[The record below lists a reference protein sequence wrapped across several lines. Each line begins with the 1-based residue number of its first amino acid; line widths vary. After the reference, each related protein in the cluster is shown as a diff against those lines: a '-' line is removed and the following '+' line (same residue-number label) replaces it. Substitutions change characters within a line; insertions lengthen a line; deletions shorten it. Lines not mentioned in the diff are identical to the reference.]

1 MSILDNFRSMF
12 KEKAPEKSSEKP
24 SEQVP
29 EPEIAGNQD
38 INVSL
43 NMPDNVKAVFEEE
56 IHVPQLPVE
65 HSTESS
71 QERRGDMNIPTPDDI
86 RAVLQEKVHD
96 PELFIN
102 IVDIGLVYG
111 IEVTEERAAEVT
123 MTLTSP
129 GCPAGPEIIT
139 NVQKETRDAFPDIEE
154 VNVNL
159 VWTPFWNP
167 EMMSEE
173 AKDELGIF

>member
-1 MSILDNFRSMF
+1 MSILDNIRSIF
-12 KEKAPEKSSEKP
+12 KKETPGVVTEKP
-24 SEQVP
+24 P
-29 EPEIAGNQD
+29 EPEIAGDQD
-38 INVSL
+38 INVSVSV
-43 NMPDNVKAVFEEE
+43 PDNVQATFEEE
-56 IHVPQLPVE
+56 IHAPQPSVE
-65 HSTESS
+65 RSTELS
-71 QERRGDMNIPTPDDI
+71 QERRDDMNLPTPDDI
-86 RAVLQEKVHD
+86 RAVLKDKVHD

-139 NVQKETRDAFPDIEE
+139 NVQQETRNAFPDIEE

-167 EMMSEE
+167 EMMSED

>member
-1 MSILDNFRSMF
+1 
-12 KEKAPEKSSEKP
+12 
-24 SEQVP
+24 
-29 EPEIAGNQD
+29 
-38 INVSL
+38 
-43 NMPDNVKAVFEEE
+43 
-56 IHVPQLPVE
+56 
-65 HSTESS
+65 
-71 QERRGDMNIPTPDDI
+71 MNIPTSDEI
-86 RAVLQEKVHD
+86 RAVLKEKVHD

-102 IVDIGLVYG
+102 IVDIGLIYG

-129 GCPAGPEIIT
+129 GCPAGPEIIN
-139 NVQKETRDAFPDIEE
+139 NVQKETREAFPDIEE

-167 EMMSEE
+167 EMMSDD